1 MVLAS
6 LVEGSHD
13 IPPTPMDL
21 NVVMQMCRVNDS
33 GVSNAVI
40 SFKNKM
46 YRVNEVTG
54 SATLSKCPTEI
65 W

>member
-1 MVLAS
+1 MVSAS
-6 LVEGSHD
+6 LIKGSHD

-33 GVSNAVI
+33 GVSAAVI

-46 YRVNEVTG
+46 SRVNEVTG